1 MNLALWSLALAGIFT
16 LNSAEAA
23 PEVGF
28 GGPITCTWKM
38 SGERIEL
45 LPFASVQ
52 DGTARRGFEGSNFKA
67 ELGKDSRGGAD
78 ALEAFYVSHSHR
90 TPVFARGEAPGK
102 ELVTGF
108 RLSHYE
114 PRVLREI
121 REFPTQRE
129 RYFRLLES
137 SHVRPR
143 EAVAGEDT
151 SYEWFHDGFFDER
164 DIRFTAA
171 EMLRRGSQ
179 TVRVTL
185 VAPNLALVHDEVTCS
200 SQRFIVKE

>member
-16 LNSAEAA
+16 LNSATAA
-23 PEVGF
+23 PVVGF
-28 GGPITCTWKM
+28 NGPITCTWKQ
-38 SGERIEL
+38 SGERLEL
-45 LPFASVQ
+45 VPFASVQ
-52 DGTARRGFEGSNFKA
+52 DGAALRAFEGSNFQA
-67 ELGKDSRGGAD
+67 ELGRDSRGNAD
-78 ALEAFYVSHSHR
+78 ALEDFYVSYSHR
-90 TPVFARGEAPGK
+90 TPVFARGVARGK
-102 ELVTGF
+102 ELVTEF

-121 REFPTQRE
+121 REFPTQKE

-143 EAVAGEDT
+143 EAVAGED
-151 SYEWFHDGFFDER
+151 SGYEWFNDRFFDER
-164 DIRFTAA
+164 DLRFSAG

-200 SQRFIVKE
+200 SQRFLVQD